1 MWDQKERVYS
11 IERLTKNEFRHA
23 LAVNLI
29 TQEQH
34 DNYLQELNELTSYIY
49 ERYKDSFTFRAED
62 WRKINNYYEKI
73 VALDF
78 VRGYIKEGLEDSWLI
93 EM

>member
-1 MWDQKERVYS
+1 MRDQKERVYS

-34 DNYLQELNELTSYIY
+34 DNYLQELNKLTSYIY
-49 ERYKDSFTFRAED
+49 EKYKDDPSFYPDD
-62 WRKINNYYEKI
+62 WDKINNYYEKI

-78 VRGYIKEGLEDSWLI
+78 VRNRTKENLEYSWLI

>member
-1 MWDQKERVYS
+1 MRDQKERVYS

-78 VRGYIKEGLEDSWLI
+78 VRDYIKEGLEDSWLI

>member
-1 MWDQKERVYS
+1 MRDQKERVET
-11 IERLTKNEFRHA
+11 IESTMKNEFRHA

-34 DNYLQELNELTSYIY
+34 DNYLQELNKLTSYIY
-49 ERYKDSFTFRAED
+49 EKYKDDPSFYPDD
-62 WRKINNYYEKI
+62 WDKINDYYEKI
-73 VALDF
+73 ATLDF
-78 VRGYIKEGLEDSWLI
+78 VRNRTKENLEYSWLI